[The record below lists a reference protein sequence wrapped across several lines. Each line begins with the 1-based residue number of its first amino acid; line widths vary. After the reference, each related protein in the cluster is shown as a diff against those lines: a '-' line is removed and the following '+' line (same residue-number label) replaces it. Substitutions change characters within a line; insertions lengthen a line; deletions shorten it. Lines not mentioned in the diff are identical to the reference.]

1 MEDSDIPPAKPV
13 PVDIVIN
20 NANEKDILIENFLP
34 NLSNYQ
40 KIIKRIEIIGDQGE
54 KTEKIYTLSPNVNFT
69 DQKDYYVFYNDNLKV
84 LIELYKKELKEYLK
98 NHSFVLYFKKD
109 NLNKTIQ
116 DLGFDLNADN
126 SYGPLKL
133 FSNFIA
139 YNWYQDVIDRA
150 NLLAQNLNSLT
161 SVVDKYSDRIT
172 QDNFCSVTISEN
184 LFEEKVKIK
193 LNFRNTEEKNC
204 LDYMKKIQDI
214 KEKQLDDIEKLK
226 LMNQK
231 IDELKKEIKPEN
243 SIENIQDFCFVL
255 NKISEYVANF
265 ERSLQTKDLEILKI
279 MDIIRRKLNYYLLEF
294 RYKFVEN
301 QAPILNIKISRYK
314 ILCDSLE
321 KTAIYLEKGESR
333 TFMKNLREELDN
345 KAKNINSSYQFQD
358 IEIKDII
365 NIARQ
370 INFNKYEDLI
380 EGYETKINEYQDQL
394 TAKSRE
400 FFSFTVKEALKLG
413 FSAYTGINL
422 NQNGI
427 MKKIPLNQIERF
439 IISDKSIKEGELNTT
454 PDNNVNKNEIKEDP
468 SQKLLEKRKQN
479 LNSLGVDANDM
490 DNTIIDNIAKSFEMY
505 QDMAKINRNIS
516 KCQEMKRKFQ
526 EKKNYNYDFFNALKL
541 YCKIDKKNIEKDDYI
556 GIMLEENNKDK
567 ANELREYSVYKLTDL
582 KI

>member
-40 KIIKRIEIIGDQGE
+40 KIIKRIEIIGKNEE
-54 KTEKIYTLSPNVNFT
+54 KIEKIYTLSPNVNFT
-69 DQKDYYVFYNDNLKV
+69 DQKDYYVFYNDNLKI
-84 LIELYKKELKEYLK
+84 LIELYKIELIEYLK
-98 NHSFVLYFKKD
+98 KHSFVLYFKKD
-109 NLNKTIQ
+109 NLKKTIKE
-116 DLGFDLNADN
+116 LGLDLNADN

-243 SIENIQDFCFVL
+243 SIDNIKDFCFVL
-255 NKISEYVANF
+255 NKISEYIANF
-265 ERSLQTKDLEILKI
+265 ERSLQTKELELLKI

-365 NIARQ
+365 SIARQ

-380 EGYETKINEYQDQL
+380 EGYETK
-394 TAKSRE
+394 
-400 FFSFTVKEALKLG
+400 
-413 FSAYTGINL
+413 
-422 NQNGI
+422 
-427 MKKIPLNQIERF
+427 KK
-439 IISDKSIKEGELNTT
+439 
-454 PDNNVNKNEIKEDP
+454 
-468 SQKLLEKRKQN
+468 
-479 LNSLGVDANDM
+479 
-490 DNTIIDNIAKSFEMY
+490 
-505 QDMAKINRNIS
+505 
-516 KCQEMKRKFQ
+516 
-526 EKKNYNYDFFNALKL
+526 
-541 YCKIDKKNIEKDDYI
+541 
-556 GIMLEENNKDK
+556 
-567 ANELREYSVYKLTDL
+567 
-582 KI
+582 